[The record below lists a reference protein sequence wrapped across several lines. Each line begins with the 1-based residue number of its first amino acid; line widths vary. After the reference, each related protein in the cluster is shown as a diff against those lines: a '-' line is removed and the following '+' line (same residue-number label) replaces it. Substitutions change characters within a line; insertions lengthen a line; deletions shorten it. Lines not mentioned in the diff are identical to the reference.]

1 MRSLNTTRSFKIPS
15 SLELEMNK
23 KLVSDGYGLR
33 GKSKWICD
41 ALTKF
46 LSFPDKDFI
55 VECIEFSE
63 ELEKLDKSIS
73 FRPTQLVENL
83 LDEWVIQ
90 VRLQIPTIEGLK
102 SKIIRTAI
110 IHSLLGSVE
119 SIQNLAQVDLNNKN
133 ATV

>member
-1 MRSLNTTRSFKIPS
+1 MTTRSFKIPS

-46 LSFPDKDFI
+46 LSFSDKDFI

-73 FRPTQLVENL
+73 FRPTPIVESL
-83 LDEWVIQ
+83 LDDWVVQ
-90 VRLQIPTIEGLK
+90 VRLQIPAIEGLK

-119 SIQNLAQVDLNNKN
+119 SIQNLTQVDPIRRN